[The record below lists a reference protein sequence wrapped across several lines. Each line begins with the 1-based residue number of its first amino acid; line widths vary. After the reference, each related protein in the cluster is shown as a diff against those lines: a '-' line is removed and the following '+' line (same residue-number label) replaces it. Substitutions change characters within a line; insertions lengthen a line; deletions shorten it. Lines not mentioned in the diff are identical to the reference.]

1 MGSLHVHMK
10 SVLRFEHR
18 LAHAT
23 AVIARKVMVFNVIDN
38 VVLSGTD
45 LSTHHALEHVL
56 VQPLDASCYVF
67 PIP

>member
-1 MGSLHVHMK
+1 MGSLHVYMK
-10 SVLRFEHR
+10 CVLGFEHG

-23 AVIARKVMVFNVIDN
+23 AVISRKVMIFDVIDN

-45 LSTHHALEHVL
+45 LSAHDALEHVL
-56 VQPLDASCYVF
+56 VQSLDARSYVF

>member
-10 SVLRFEHR
+10 RVLRFEHR

-45 LSTHHALEHVL
+45 LSAHDALEHVL
-56 VQPLDASCYVF
+56 VQSLDARSYVF
-67 PIP
+67 FIP

>member
-10 SVLRFEHR
+10 RVLRFEHR

-45 LSTHHALEHVL
+45 LSAHDALEHVL
-56 VQPLDASCYVF
+56 VQSLDARSYVF